1 MRDAPVVREAGADF
15 RRDGFM
21 AAVTEPRATTSWTID
36 TSHSTVEFAV
46 KHMMFTTVKGRFSDV
61 KGSIEFDA
69 DDPARGR
76 ADITIGAASVDTRDA
91 KRDAHLR
98 SADFFDVD
106 TFPTLTFRSTKVTGT
121 SKRFALTGDLTIH
134 GITRPITLDVT
145 FEGVGKDPWG
155 IERAGF
161 SASGT
166 LNRKDFGLTWN
177 AALETGG
184 VLVGDEVKIALDVQ
198 LIKG

>member
-1 MRDAPVVREAGADF
+1 
-15 RRDGFM
+15 M

-155 IERAGF
+155 TERAGF